1 MPLELTLP
9 EALEKKAE
17 ADKAIVALADQFND
31 NGEEWPDYC
40 SMVAAITIGADWS
53 RPLMNSTRAMGNACR
68 GCTAR

>member
-17 ADKAIVALADQFND
+17 ADRQLLRCAHQFND

-40 SMVAAITIGADWS
+40 SMVAAITIGAVWS
-53 RPLMNSTRAMGNACR
+53 GPLMNSTRAMGSACR